1 MSGRLRVA
9 SHGRRP
15 QAPAFRSRACGETP
29 AVWAA
34 HCLHRKRTHRPGGP
48 IATRGPQSPFR
59 FHNRTATPGDS
70 LRHLIPENAHLQYR
84 ENRGNRTFTI
94 LPLVQDALQSPENPH
109 LSASRGGFHEI
120 SGAPRQSPANPHLSL
135 LCGKS
140 PIDSGTYDVHIK
152 RIVATRP
159 IPKFL
164 TLDARNGSP
173 GIRPNSQTAPGNA
186 HLSVAERDEVACCD
200 HRLLCFCGERT
211 QITSRISS
219 P

>member
-1 MSGRLRVA
+1 MSG
-9 SHGRRP
+9 GRRRP
-15 QAPAFRSRACGETP
+15 HSDRAPEARRPPYGRHVARMGS
-29 AVWAA
+29 A
-34 HCLHRKRTHRPGGP
+34 HAGRGGP
-48 IATRGPQSPFR
+48 IATRGPQSPSR
-59 FHNRTATPGDS
+59 FHHRTATPGDS
-70 LRHLIPENAHLQYR
+70 SRYLIPENAHLKYR
-84 ENRGNRTFTI
+84 ENRGNRTFTM
-94 LPLVQDALQSPENPH
+94 LQQVQDALQSPENPH

-120 SGAPRQSPANPHLSL
+120 SGAPRRSPANPHLSL

-152 RIVATRP
+152 RIVTARP

-164 TLDARNGSP
+164 TLDARNDGP
-173 GIRPNSQTAPGNA
+173 DTQPDSQTAPGNA

-200 HRLLCFCGERT
+200 HRLLCFSGEWT